1 VIDVIDQHDTHET
14 VLMLTNAA
22 LTRKAKDLVILRVK
36 ETTSYTDYFII
47 CSGTSDR
54 QVKAIAAH
62 IEETLKKSGIL
73 PLGIEGKNIGNWIL
87 MDYGEVIVHVFY
99 EPTRE
104 FYDVERLWSDV
115 PSMAIADTVD
125 KLTALD
131 DGM

>member
-1 VIDVIDQHDTHET
+1 MIHVIDQHDTHET

-36 ETTSYTDYFII
+36 DTTSYTDYFVI

-54 QVKAIAAH
+54 QVKAIAAY
-62 IEETLKKSGIL
+62 IEETLKKSGML
-73 PLGIEGKNIGNWIL
+73 PLGIEGKNTGSWIL
-87 MDYGEVIVHVFY
+87 MDYGEVIVHIFY

-104 FYDVERLWSDV
+104 FYDIERLWSDV
-115 PSMAIADTVD
+115 PSITIADTVD

>member
-1 VIDVIDQHDTHET
+1 MIHVIDQHDTHET

-36 ETTSYTDYFII
+36 DTTSYTDYFVI

-54 QVKAIAAH
+54 QVKAIAAY
-62 IEETLKKSGIL
+62 IEETLKKSGML
-73 PLGIEGKNIGNWIL
+73 PLGIEGKNTGSWIL
-87 MDYGEVIVHVFY
+87 MDYGEVIVHIFY

-104 FYDVERLWSDV
+104 FYDIERLWSDV
-115 PSMAIADTVD
+115 PSMTIADTVD